1 MSVNLKSMFSWKSIT
16 QKTNEILDKILPHE
30 ARSEFCQI
38 FRSFFGQWSFKE
50 KCFWD
55 LMTFWTV
62 IGKQFRVF
70 FWKSD
75 DTKISFWDFLT
86 FTDPEEP
93 VEVIN
98 EEGEEDL
105 EVTEDDK
112 YEQEPKQIS
121 VQIEEQ
127 SRRPRQSC
135 NKNLFESK
143 SMTNLKPE
151 RLSMKRRHRF
161 SGNNQSIIST
171 LLYMLSYG
179 QSS

>member
-1 MSVNLKSMFSWKSIT
+1 MKSEDTTISI
-16 QKTNEILDKILPHE
+16 
-30 ARSEFCQI
+30 
-38 FRSFFGQWSFKE
+38 
-50 KCFWD
+50 
-55 LMTFWTV
+55 
-62 IGKQFRVF
+62 
-70 FWKSD
+70 
-75 DTKISFWDFLT
+75 WDFLT
-86 FTDPEEP
+86 FSGPEEP

-105 EVTEDDK
+105 EATEDAGDDK
-112 YEQEPKQIS
+112 YEEPKQIT

-161 SGNNQSIIST
+161 SGNNQSIY
-171 LLYMLSYG
+171 LL
-179 QSS
+179 

>member
-1 MSVNLKSMFSWKSIT
+1 MSILFNHCQKKNFEFKSTISI
-16 QKTNEILDKILPHE
+16 
-30 ARSEFCQI
+30 
-38 FRSFFGQWSFKE
+38 
-50 KCFWD
+50 
-55 LMTFWTV
+55 
-62 IGKQFRVF
+62 
-70 FWKSD
+70 
-75 DTKISFWDFLT
+75 WDFLT
-86 FTDPEEP
+86 FSGQEEP

-105 EVTEDDK
+105 EATEDAGDDK
-112 YEQEPKQIS
+112 YEEPKQIT

-161 SGNNQSIIST
+161 SGNNQST
-171 LLYMLSYG
+171 YLL
-179 QSS
+179 

>member
-1 MSVNLKSMFSWKSIT
+1 MKKKATWLYVLTWWYIFNIKSIIFI
-16 QKTNEILDKILPHE
+16 QPLLVISKIFPL
-30 ARSEFCQI
+30 
-38 FRSFFGQWSFKE
+38 
-50 KCFWD
+50 
-55 LMTFWTV
+55 
-62 IGKQFRVF
+62 F
-70 FWKSD
+70 FWKSE
-75 DTKISFWDFLT
+75 DTTISIWDFLT
-86 FTDPEEP
+86 FSGQEEP

-105 EVTEDDK
+105 EATEDAGDDK
-112 YEQEPKQIS
+112 YEEPKQIT

-161 SGNNQSIIST
+161 SGNNQSIY
-171 LLYMLSYG
+171 LL
-179 QSS
+179 